1 MTHKLLIVD
10 DEIPNLRLL
19 ERLFAKDFQCLT
31 ASSGAEA
38 IRLLE
43 QHDVAILITDQ
54 RMPEITG
61 IELLKSTARL
71 RPHMVRILLTGYT
84 EVEALFEAINS
95 GLVYMYITK
104 PWNNDDL
111 KLRVNRA
118 REHYLNNKKRQSLAD
133 ANQRL
138 LLRLAEIKFCVVTA
152 LTEMLRIRDS
162 HAYDHALRVRN
173 YAMAIAAR
181 IGVSSEEEENLS
193 IAALLLSL
201 GRSDLPR
208 NGSTS
213 QAGSA
218 GAESVQAQIE
228 SEARLMHAI
237 PELSSVAEIVSCT
250 RENYDG
256 GGAPRGLRAEQI
268 PLLCRILRLA
278 DEYDQMVLPKAAARM
293 THDEAMRFLK
303 QRSGKQFDPLV
314 TEVLA
319 QLSAEELGQCRQPL
333 ATYSEDR
340 RLRLANFEISSHL
353 EARQLVI

>member
-19 ERLFAKDFQCLT
+19 ERLFSKDFDCLT

-38 IRLLE
+38 IQLLE

-61 IELLKSTARL
+61 LELLKRTARL

-84 EVEALFEAINS
+84 DVEALVEAINS

-118 REHYLNNKKRQSLAD
+118 CEHYEQNKNRQALAD

-138 LLRLAEIKFCVVTA
+138 LLRLTEIKLGIVTA
-152 LTEMLRIRDS
+152 LAEMLRIRDK

-173 YAMAIAAR
+173 YAMMIAAK
-181 IGVSSEEEENLS
+181 IGVSEEQEEELS
-193 IAALLLSL
+193 IAALLHDL
-201 GRSDLPR
+201 GRIDISR
-208 NGSTS
+208 NGAASMRVSPVEQT
-213 QAGSA
+213 
-218 GAESVQAQIE
+218 VQAYSE
-228 SEARLMHAI
+228 CEARLLHEI
-237 PELSSVAEIVSCT
+237 PELANVAEIVGCQ

-256 GGAPRGLRAEQI
+256 SGAPRGLKAEQI

-278 DEYDQMVLPKAAARM
+278 DEYDQMVLPKASAPM
-293 THDEAMRFLK
+293 THYEAMRFLA
-303 QRSGKQFDPLV
+303 QRSGKQFDPRV
-314 TEVLA
+314 IEVLS
-319 QLSAEELGQCRQPL
+319 QFSPEELGKHQHPIT
-333 ATYSEDR
+333 TYGEYR
-340 RLRLANFEISSHL
+340 RLRQDSFGPAYVDAVL
-353 EARQLVI
+353 